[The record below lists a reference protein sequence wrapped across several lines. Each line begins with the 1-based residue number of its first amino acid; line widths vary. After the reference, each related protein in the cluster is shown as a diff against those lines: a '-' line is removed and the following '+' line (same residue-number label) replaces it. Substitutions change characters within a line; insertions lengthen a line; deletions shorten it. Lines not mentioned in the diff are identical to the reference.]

1 MDCKIIETVAV
12 LSRKGAWSLELNLVS
27 WDDKPMKYD
36 IRKWNED
43 HTRCSKGITLTESE
57 AGVLLNALTG
67 RLKGAIVNAE

>member
-36 IRKWNED
+36 IRNWNED
-43 HTRCSKGITLTESE
+43 HTRCSKGITLTENE

-67 RLKGAIVNAE
+67 RLKGAIEDAE

>member
-1 MDCKIIETVAV
+1 
-12 LSRKGAWSLELNLVS
+12 
-27 WDDKPMKYD
+27 MKYD

-43 HTRCSKGITLTESE
+43 HTRCSKGITLTENE